1 MQAGS
6 VVREHRKLGQTFG
19 ATDGGNR
26 GRAATE
32 YITGS
37 VWELP
42 SNCET

>member
-1 MQAGS
+1 MQQGS
-6 VVREHRKLGQTFG
+6 VIREHRKLGPTFG

-32 YITGS
+32 YIAES
-37 VWELP
+37 FWELP